1 MPVITFANTKG
12 GAGKTTVALVLA
24 SELARQSR
32 RVAII
37 DADPQQWVSR
47 WSRLSGKAVN
57 FTVVPEVTKDNL
69 EKTVKALKKKVDYIV
84 VDLPCG
90 LTPLLGKALGVSDH
104 VFVPV
109 QGCAMDAVGGAQVLE
124 ILKELAIQCDIRI
137 PHSVVL
143 TRISSLI
150 TTRALQAVKAMLA
163 EQQVHVLD
171 AALIERA
178 AFRDMFNAG
187 GTLASMNPG
196 RVSNLAKALDN
207 ARLLADEVQ
216 RLVPLAETAVAPA
229 PKKRVSATKKA
240 A

>member
-47 WSRLSGKAVN
+47 WSRLSGNAVN
-57 FTVVPEVTKDNL
+57 FTVVPEVTEDTI

-84 VDLPCG
+84 VDLPG
-90 LTPLLGKALGVSDH
+90 GMTPLLGKALGVSDH

-109 QGCAMDAVGGAQVLE
+109 QGCAMDAVGGAQVLK
-124 ILKELAIQCDIRI
+124 ILKELANQCDIRI

-143 TRISSLI
+143 TRVSSLI

-163 EQQVHVLD
+163 EQQVHILD
-171 AALIERA
+171 TALVERA

-187 GTLASMNPG
+187 GTLVSMDPG
-196 RVSNLAKALDN
+196 RVSNLAKALEN
-207 ARLLADEVQ
+207 ASLLADEVQ
-216 RLVPLAETAVAPA
+216 RLVPLMEAAAAPA
-229 PKKRVSATKKA
+229 PKKRVSAAKRA

>member
-12 GAGKTTVALVLA
+12 GAGKTTVALVVA
-24 SELARQSR
+24 GELARQSK

-47 WSRLSGKAVN
+47 WSRLSAEATG
-57 FTVVPEVTKDNL
+57 FTVVSDVTEETI
-69 EKTVKALKKKVDYIV
+69 EKTVKALKKKSDYIV
-84 VDLPCG
+84 VDLPGG
-90 LTPLLGKALGVSDH
+90 LTPLLAKAIGMSDH

-124 ILKELAIQCDIRI
+124 ILRELSARCDIRI

-143 TRISSLI
+143 TRVSSLI
-150 TTRALQAVKAMLA
+150 TTRALTAVKSMLA

-171 AALIERA
+171 TALIERA

-187 GTLASMNPG
+187 GTLVSMDPA
-196 RVSNLAKALDN
+196 RVSNLPRALEN

-216 RLVPLAETAVAPA
+216 RLVPVPEVAAVAA
-229 PKKRVSATKKA
+229 PKKRTATKKA